1 MTTTTLADRYVW
13 TVTRH
18 LPDHLGPDVARELRA
33 TIADAVDAKVES
45 GTDPATAEGEVLSEL
60 GDPEVLARTYGGR
73 PAYLIGPGV
82 YPDYVRLMR
91 ILPVIVLPLV
101 LIGSFAARLVAT
113 EESVGQILLDAFLL
127 VLSVGVHLAFWVTL
141 TFAIIEWSRPEAE
154 RERPL
159 SEWTPDQLTTEVPW
173 RSVGL
178 GETVMS
184 VVFSLAMGALVAW
197 QFAGVSGDAVQV
209 LNPDV
214 DLIWELTL
222 VGLFVLDAVL
232 AVVVWRV
239 GRWTPTLAAVN
250 VASNA
255 AAAILLLWLL
265 SRDELLTDLPT
276 VLGERFGWSTDW
288 SVPSALVAA
297 VIIVITVWD
306 GVESVVKARRAA
318 SGGRLRDAR
327 AVGAGPA
334 SR

>member
-1 MTTTTLADRYVW
+1 MTTTTLTDRYVW

-18 LPDHLGPDVARELRA
+18 LPDDTGPDVARELRA
-33 TIADAVDAKVES
+33 TIADAVDAKVDTGVE
-45 GTDPATAEGEVLSEL
+45 PALAEQEVLSDL
-60 GDPEVLARTYGGR
+60 GDPDVLARTYGGR

-101 LIGSFAARLVAT
+101 LVGSFAARVVST
-113 EESVGQILLDAFLL
+113 GESWGQILLDAFLL

-141 TFAIIEWSRPEAE
+141 TFAVIEWSRPEAE
-154 RERPL
+154 RDRPL
-159 SEWTPDQLTTEVPW
+159 SEWKPDQLTTEVPW

-178 GETVMS
+178 GETVTS
-184 VVFSLAMGALVAW
+184 VVFSVAMAALVAW
-197 QFAGVSGDAVQV
+197 QFSGVSGNAVQV
-209 LNPDV
+209 LNPDL
-214 DLIWELTL
+214 DAIWKIAL
-222 VGLFVLDAVL
+222 VGLFVVDAVL
-232 AVVVWRV
+232 AVAVRRV

-255 AAAILLLWLL
+255 AAAVLLLWLL

-288 SVPSALVAA
+288 SVPAALVAA
-297 VIIVITVWD
+297 IIVVITVWD
-306 GVESVVKARRAA
+306 GTEAVVKARRSVRA
-318 SGGRLRDAR
+318 GRG
-327 AVGAGPA
+327 VGAGPV

>member
-1 MTTTTLADRYVW
+1 MTTTTLTDRYVW

-18 LPDHLGPDVARELRA
+18 LPDDIGPDVARELRA
-33 TIADAVDAKVES
+33 TIADAIDAKVEA
-45 GTDPATAEGEVLSEL
+45 GVEPATAEGEVLSEL
-60 GDPEVLARTYGGR
+60 GDPDVLARTYGGR

-101 LIGSFAARLVAT
+101 LVASFLARVAT
-113 EESVGQILLDAFLL
+113 TEQSWGQVLLDSFLL
-127 VLSVGVHLAFWVTL
+127 LLSVGVHLAFWVTL

-154 RERPL
+154 RDRPL
-159 SEWTPDQLTTEVPW
+159 SEWRPDQLTTEVPW

-178 GETVMS
+178 GETVAS
-184 VVFSLAMGALVAW
+184 VVFSLAMAALVAW
-197 QFAGVSGDAVQV
+197 QFAGVSSDAVQV

-214 DLIWELTL
+214 DLIWKAAL
-222 VGLFVLDAVL
+222 VGLFVVDAVL
-232 AVVVWRV
+232 ALVVWRV

-297 VIIVITVWD
+297 VIVVITVWD
-306 GVESVVKARRAA
+306 GLEAVVKARRSVRA
-318 SGGRLRDAR
+318 GRG
-327 AVGAGPA
+327 VGAGPA

>member
-1 MTTTTLADRYVW
+1 MTTTTLTDRYVW

-18 LPDHLGPDVARELRA
+18 LPDDTGPDVARELRA
-33 TIADAVDAKVES
+33 TIADAVDAKVDS
-45 GTDPATAEGEVLSEL
+45 GVEPALAEQEVLSDL
-60 GDPEVLARTYGGR
+60 GDPDVLARTYGGR

-101 LIGSFAARLVAT
+101 LVGSFAARVVST
-113 EESVGQILLDAFLL
+113 GESWGQILLDAFLL

-141 TFAIIEWSRPEAE
+141 TFAVIEWSRPEAE
-154 RERPL
+154 RDRPL
-159 SEWTPDQLTTEVPW
+159 SEWKPDQLTTEVPW

-178 GETVMS
+178 GETVAS
-184 VVFSLAMGALVAW
+184 VVFSVAMAALVAW
-197 QFAGVSGDAVQV
+197 QFAGVSGNAVQV

-214 DLIWELTL
+214 DAIWKVAL
-222 VGLFVLDAVL
+222 VGLFLVDAVL
-232 AVVVWRV
+232 AVAVRRV

-255 AAAILLLWLL
+255 AAAVLLLWLL

-288 SVPSALVAA
+288 SVPAALVAA
-297 VIIVITVWD
+297 IIVVITVWD
-306 GVESVVKARRAA
+306 GTEAVVKARRSVRA
-318 SGGRLRDAR
+318 GRG
-327 AVGAGPA
+327 VGAAPA

>member
-1 MTTTTLADRYVW
+1 MTTTTLTDRYVW

-18 LPDHLGPDVARELRA
+18 LPDDIGPDVARELRA
-33 TIADAVDAKVES
+33 TIADAVDARVEA
-45 GTDPATAEGEVLSEL
+45 GVEPAMAEGEVLSEL
-60 GDPEVLARTYGGR
+60 GDPDVLARTYGGR

-101 LIGSFAARLVAT
+101 LVASFVARVAT
-113 EESVGQILLDAFLL
+113 TDESWGQVLLDSFLL
-127 VLSVGVHLAFWVTL
+127 LLSVGVHLAFWVTL
-141 TFAIIEWSRPEAE
+141 TFAVIEWSRPEAE
-154 RERPL
+154 RDRPL
-159 SEWTPDQLTTEVPW
+159 SEWRPDQLTTEVPW
-173 RSVGL
+173 RSVGI
-178 GETVMS
+178 GETVAS
-184 VVFSLAMGALVAW
+184 VVFSLAMAALVAW

-209 LNPDV
+209 LNPEV
-214 DLIWELTL
+214 DLIWKAAL
-222 VGLFVLDAVL
+222 VGLFVVDAVL
-232 AVVVWRV
+232 ALVVWQV

-288 SVPSALVAA
+288 SVPAALVAA
-297 VIIVITVWD
+297 GIVVITVWD
-306 GVESVVKARRAA
+306 GLEAVVKARRSVRA
-318 SGGRLRDAR
+318 GR